1 MEYPGFRFALAIT
14 FGCVSFAAGC
24 ASMNQPYPAK
34 QRFALMVEREQAA
47 STPLDSRTLRVRE
60 FNVAPPYHEL
70 AFVYRKGD
78 SEFETDY
85 YREFIAPPATLL
97 TSQAIAWLS
106 GGHLFG
112 KVLSGTS
119 AADNEYLLEATV
131 TALYG
136 DYRNRSAPE
145 AVMELQVFVLVE
157 QATLTNVV
165 FDRTY
170 RQQAPIRGAEPAD
183 LVNGWKEALRAILTE
198 LEGDLRADVLPHTAA
213 STKSSTG

>member
-1 MEYPGFRFALAIT
+1 MAYPGFRSVSALA
-14 FGCVSFAAGC
+14 FCCVTLSAGC

-34 QRFALMVEREQAA
+34 QRFALMVEREQAG
-47 STPLDSRTLRVRE
+47 STPSNPHTLRVRE
-60 FNVAPPYHEL
+60 FRVAPPYHEL
-70 AFVYRKGD
+70 SFVYRKHD

-85 YREFIAPPATLL
+85 YREFVAPPATLL
-97 TSQAIAWLS
+97 TSQTIAWMS
-106 GGHLFG
+106 GAHLFG
-112 KVLSGTS
+112 RVLPGSS

-165 FDRTY
+165 FERTY
-170 RQQAPIRGAEPAD
+170 RHQTPIRGAEPAD
-183 LVNGWKEALRAILTE
+183 LVNGWKEALRAILTD
-198 LEGDLRADVLPHTAA
+198 LEGDLRAEVIPRVTASA
-213 STKSSTG
+213 KGSTD